1 MEEKYSYSDKKIIG
15 VQVPIDMF
23 LKIKEIADERF
34 ISMSDVVRSVLFKWL
49 EEYNE
54 REENNNGK

>member
-15 VQVPIDMF
+15 VQVPMDMF

-49 EEYNE
+49 EEYDE